1 MAGLPALPN
10 TPKIDTFNLKEIGL
24 KIKINKDSDI
34 DDIEVDIDD
43 IIEKWKI
50 NEKDLPRN
58 GNFVTIGDKDYEI
71 IGNLSHGAYGE
82 VFKLKHGG
90 IYYALKTQKLQQK
103 LTKKSVANRDDMS
116 EVYSA
121 FYEAI
126 TNYILQKMFPDDVS
140 HIYYFTFNNR
150 YFYSLIEFIDGKT
163 IYDSIKEKTTH
174 HDDRMLL
181 LEEPLKSI
189 SNILNRIQDP
199 LKFTHGDL
207 HSRNAMVLNSDPTK
221 IKLIDFGFSK
231 LEINNCDI
239 IGNNDFNKKP
249 FKGKDITILLW
260 SLLRNYED
268 AHLTDPKAKKLL
280 EIYSIILDKYKHY
293 HVNENAKLYTDL
305 DENDNVEAHPTN
317 VLKLLEENTN
327 KAIVPTTTG
336 GGKIGGRRLRMPT
349 ASRRATRSRPNSKN
363 TTRKKT
369 MLPSIESLRLE
380 MNPEDII
387 HTHHTKYSV
396 PVLANVFLQ
405 SSIPH
410 IQKYSNKI
418 ATLYLN
424 EKNKSLQ
431 LDLLKTLLYFDSD
444 VKAGAF
450 EYFCET
456 YTKATMNE
464 RIYMIYGTDPS
475 IKGEKFTY
483 IHWNTKKWL

>member
-10 TPKIDTFNLKEIGL
+10 TPKIDTFDLNEIGL
-24 KIKINKDSDI
+24 
-34 DDIEVDIDD
+34 D
-43 IIEKWKI
+43 IIIENTTNILQIQTNI
-50 NEKDLPRN
+50 NTIIKSWQEEEKDLPIN

-71 IGNLSHGAYGE
+71 ICNLSGGAYGE

-103 LTKKSVANRDDMS
+103 LTKKSVDDRDDMS
-116 EVYSA
+116 EVYII

-140 HIYYFTFNNR
+140 HIYYFTFNNK

-163 IYDSIKEKTTH
+163 IYDSIKYKTRH

-181 LEEPLKSI
+181 LEEPLRGI

-239 IGNNDFNKKP
+239 IGNDDFNKNP

-280 EIYSIILDKYKHY
+280 GIYSIILDKYKHY
-293 HVNENAKLYTDL
+293 HVNENGKLYTDL
-305 DENDNVEAHPTN
+305 DKDDNLEAHPAN

-327 KAIVPTTTG
+327 EAIVPTTTG

-363 TTRKKT
+363 TSRKKT

-380 MNPEDII
+380 MNPEDSI
-387 HTHHTKYSV
+387 HTHYTKYSV
-396 PVLANVFLQ
+396 PVLDNVFLQ

-456 YTKATMNE
+456 YTKATEKE
-464 RIYMIYGTDPS
+464 RIYMVYGTDPS
-475 IKGEKFTY
+475 IKGKKFTH